1 MTVSPIDIIHLGLRG
16 VISSYWIDGPEPAIV
31 DPGPST
37 SLDGLEDGL
46 TELGVRFSDIRHIL
60 LTHVHLDHAGGTG
73 HLVSRVPD
81 LEVHLHTDGV
91 PHMADPERLVAST
104 RRTFGEAHDRLWGE
118 VMPVSVDRI
127 RPWEPERPLPVP
139 GVRAFATPGHIA
151 HHVSY
156 LCEADGTFVA
166 GDALGVILAPG
177 APTHP
182 PTPPPSVDVPAWL
195 DTLHDLESVDPEA
208 FGVSHFGIHNGFAGR
223 VVEMRERL
231 SAFRDRVEA
240 ALASGND
247 GDRDV
252 YEREV
257 REEISAFRPR
267 DEVDGYFDAFKAAG
281 DWDGMRLYLERANRA
296 EEGSSAK
303 SAD

>member
-1 MTVSPIDIIHLGLRG
+1 MTAKPIDVVHLGLHG
-16 VISSYWIDGPEPAIV
+16 AISAYWIDGPEPAIV

-37 SLDGLEDGL
+37 SLDGLEEGL
-46 TELGVRFSDIRHIL
+46 AELGVGLSDIRHIL

-73 HLVSRVPD
+73 HLVSRFSH
-81 LEVHLHTDGV
+81 LEVHIHAEGA

-104 RRTFGEAHDRLWGE
+104 RRTFGESHDRLWGE
-118 VMPVSVDRI
+118 VMPVPAERI
-127 RPWEPERPLPVP
+127 RPWEPTERLPVP
-139 GVRAFATPGHIA
+139 GVRAFATPGHIS

-156 LCEADGTFVA
+156 LDEADGTFVA

-195 DTLHDLESVDPEA
+195 ATLDDLESVDPER
-208 FGVSHFGIHNGFAGR
+208 FGVSHFGVHDNFTAR
-223 VVEMRERL
+223 LAELRRRL

-240 ALASGND
+240 ALAAGNES
-247 GDRDV
+247 DRDA

-257 REEISAFRPR
+257 REAISEFRPR
-267 DEVDGYFDAFKAAG
+267 DEVDGYFDAFKAAV
-281 DWDGMRLYLERANRA
+281 DWDGMRLYLERAKRA
-296 EEGSSAK
+296 E
-303 SAD
+303 ADRAAGGA